1 MLDRPHTKNLI
12 SSGDNNVANRREF
25 LKVLGGTSAGLVA
38 LSYGFNAA
46 AQSARR
52 EIVIGGQRVYTVDIH
67 AHCVFPSV
75 SELTAGTQFADIGMP
90 AWQAVGPDRI
100 NAMNERGIDYQALSV
115 NRYWWYAA
123 DEDLAARVVRHHDE
137 AIAAWVEQHPDRFVG
152 LSSVS
157 LAHPELAAEQLEYA
171 MTELGH
177 RGASIAGHVL
187 GEHVSDPRFDPFWAK
202 AEELEAPIFMHPD
215 GAKNAVREGGLEGR
229 GDLGNII
236 GNPLETTIFLS
247 HLIYEGV
254 LDRFPGLR
262 IVAAH
267 GGGYMPSYLGRSE
280 VACEVRNNA
289 NCANE
294 KDPSDYLREQI
305 LVDTIVFDEE
315 GLRHL
320 VAEMG
325 TSQIVYGTD
334 LPFNWPD
341 TLDVVLDSPSLN
353 DSEKAAIVGGN
364 LSRLL
369 KIG

>member
-1 MLDRPHTKNLI
+1 ML
-12 SSGDNNVANRREF
+12 GRRDF
-25 LKVLGGTSAGLVA
+25 LRVVGSTTAGLVA
-38 LSYGFNAA
+38 ISYGFNSV
-46 AQSARR
+46 AQPARR
-52 EIVIGGQRVYTVDIH
+52 EIMIGGRRVRTVDIH
-67 AHCVFPSV
+67 AHCVVPSV
-75 SELTAGTQFADIGMP
+75 SGITAGTEFEDVGMP
-90 AWQAVGPDRI
+90 AWQGLGPERLDV
-100 NAMNERGIDYQALSV
+100 MNERGIDYQALSI

-123 DEDLAARVVRHHDE
+123 DEDLATRVVRHHDE
-137 AIAAWVEQHPDRFVG
+137 ALAEWVNDHPDRFVA
-152 LSSVS
+152 LSSIA
-157 LAHPELAAEQLEYA
+157 LQHPVLAAEQLEYA

-177 RGASIAGHVL
+177 RGASIGGHVL

-202 AEELEAPIFMHPD
+202 AEELGAPIFMHPN
-215 GAKNAVREGGLEGR
+215 GAQNAVREGGLDGR

-262 IVAAH
+262 VVAAH

-280 VACEVRNNA
+280 VACQVRNNA
-289 NCANE
+289 DCISE
-294 KDPSDYLREQI
+294 KNPSDYLGEQI

-334 LPFNWPD
+334 VPFNWPD
-341 TLDVVLDSPSLN
+341 TLDVVLDSPSLTN
-353 DSEKAAIVGGN
+353 DEKAAIVGGN

-369 KIG
+369 KIS

>member
-1 MLDRPHTKNLI
+1 M
-12 SSGDNNVANRREF
+12 ANRREF
-25 LKVLGGTSAGLVA
+25 LRSAGNATAGLVA
-38 LSYGFNAA
+38 MTYGLNVV

-52 EIVIGGQRVYTVDIH
+52 EISIGGRRARTVDIH
-67 AHCVFPSV
+67 AHCVVPKV
-75 SELTAGTQFADIGMP
+75 ADILGGTDFGDVGFP
-90 AWQAVGPDRI
+90 AWQALGPERLDV
-100 NAMNERGIDYQALSV
+100 MNERGIDYQALSI

-123 DEDLAARVVRHHDE
+123 DEDLASRIVRVHDE
-137 AIAAWVEQHPDRFVG
+137 ALGAWVETHPDRFVA
-152 LSSVS
+152 LSSVA
-157 LAHPELAAEQLEYA
+157 LQHPELAAAQLEYA
-171 MTELGH
+171 VNELGH
-177 RGASIAGHVL
+177 RGASIGGHVL

-202 AEELEAPIFMHPD
+202 AQELGTPIFMHPNGARNAIRED
-215 GAKNAVREGGLEGR
+215 GLSGR

-262 IVAAH
+262 VVAAH

-280 VACEVRNNA
+280 VACQVRTNA
-289 NCANE
+289 ECASKKN
-294 KDPSDYLREQI
+294 PSDYLREQI

-325 TSQIVYGTD
+325 ASQIVYGTD
-334 LPFNWPD
+334 VPFNWPD
-341 TLDVVLDSPSLN
+341 TLDVILNSPSLS
-353 DSEKAAIVGGN
+353 DADKVAIVGGN

-369 KIG
+369 RIS

>member
-1 MLDRPHTKNLI
+1 M
-12 SSGDNNVANRREF
+12 ANRRDF
-25 LKVLGGTSAGLVA
+25 LRVFGGASAGFVA
-38 LSYGFNAA
+38 LSYGFNAI
-46 AQSARR
+46 AQSPRR
-52 EIVIGGQRVYTVDIH
+52 EIMIGGRRVYTVDIH
-67 AHCVFPSV
+67 AHCVIPSV
-75 SELTAGTQFADIGMP
+75 SQLTAGTEFADVGMP
-90 AWQAVGPDRI
+90 PWQALGPERI
-100 NAMNERGIDYQALSV
+100 DVMNQRGIDYQALSV

-137 AIAAWVEQHPDRFVG
+137 AIAEWVQQHPDRFVG
-152 LSSVS
+152 LSSVA
-157 LAHPELAAEQLEYA
+157 LNHPELAAEQLEYA
-171 MTELGH
+171 ITQLGH
-177 RGASIAGHVL
+177 RGASIAGHVM

-202 AEELEAPIFMHPD
+202 AEELEAAIFMHPN
-215 GAKNAVREGGLEGR
+215 GALNAVREGGLAGR

-262 IVAAH
+262 VVAAH

-280 VACEVRNNA
+280 VACAVRNNA
-289 NCANE
+289 NCLNE
-294 KDPSDYLREQI
+294 KNPSDYLRENI

-334 LPFNWPD
+334 IPFNWPD
-341 TLDVVLDSPSLN
+341 TLDVVLDSPSLK
-353 DSEKAAIVGGN
+353 DAEKAEIVGGN
-364 LSRLL
+364 L
-369 KIG
+369 

>member
-1 MLDRPHTKNLI
+1 M
-12 SSGDNNVANRREF
+12 SNRRDF
-25 LKVLGGTSAGLVA
+25 LRGVGTAGAGLAA
-38 LSYGFNAA
+38 LGYGLNGF
-46 AQSARR
+46 AQPARR
-52 EIVIGGQRVYTVDIH
+52 EISIGGQRVRTVDIH
-67 AHCVFPSV
+67 AHCVITEV
-75 SELTAGTQFADIGMP
+75 ADLLGGTEFADVGF
-90 AWQAVGPDRI
+90 ADWQALGPERLDV
-100 NAMNERGIDYQALSV
+100 MNERGVDYEALSI

-123 DEDLAARVVRHHDE
+123 DEDLANRVVRLHDE
-137 AIAAWVEQHPDRFVG
+137 ALAAWVEQHPDRFVA
-152 LSSVS
+152 LSSVA
-157 LAHPELAAEQLEYA
+157 LQHPELAAEQLEYA
-171 MTELGH
+171 MSELGH
-177 RGASIAGHVL
+177 RGASIGGHVL

-202 AEELEAPIFMHPD
+202 AQELGAPIFMHPN
-215 GAKNAVREGGLEGR
+215 GAQNAIREGGLSGR

-247 HLIYEGV
+247 HMMFEGV

-262 IVAAH
+262 VVAAH

-289 NCANE
+289 NCLSE
-294 KDPSDYLREQI
+294 KNPSDYLREQV

-334 LPFNWPD
+334 TPFNWPD
-341 TLDVVLDSPSLN
+341 TLDVILDSPSLTN
-353 DSEKAAIVGGN
+353 AEKADIVGGN

-369 KIG
+369 RIS